1 MATTDPKN
9 LADPEAEQL
18 EAGLVRLWEEYK
30 LIQEKIDK
38 IGEYQFKVK
47 SWSATLLGA
56 LLFGG
61 AATSRI
67 LLALPCAFVVAV
79 VFHLSE
85 RRQRLLSQRLGR
97 RAFAIERAFIEFP
110 PILDEVKWKRI
121 QRRIPALEFVPGIA
135 AAIRGENAKPWDWQW
150 IFGDWKAIWHWLV
163 AHSDD
168 VFYCAQYLLI
178 TGLFVA
184 YGFHKMIEL
193 CLTK

>member
-1 MATTDPKN
+1 MAKPDSKHSAA
-9 LADPEAEQL
+9 LEAEQL

-67 LLALPCAFVVAV
+67 LLALPCAFVVAI

-97 RAFAIERAFIEFP
+97 RAFAIERAFVDFP
-110 PILDEVKWKRI
+110 PISDEKKWKRI

-135 AAIRGENAKPWDWQW
+135 AAIRAENPKPWSWQW
-150 IFGDWKAIWHWLV
+150 VCKDWKAIWHWLV

-168 VFYCAQYLLI
+168 VFYCAQYVLI
-178 TGLFVA
+178 LALFVV
-184 YGFHKMIEL
+184 YGLHKVIGIWAQ
-193 CLTK
+193 K